1 MTNLQKCMIKV
12 LILIIFDQQTKIH
25 MLMNDIYNNAVESNQ
40 KILINIEINDGQF

>member
-25 MLMNDIYNNAVESNQ
+25 MLMNVIYNNAGESKQ
-40 KILINIEINDGQF
+40 QILINSEKNDGQF